1 MTFPCF
7 QPAGMLFNFL
17 VLKNTPCQ
25 HTEDE
30 QISLEYT
37 RKFLSQKDVSVK
49 NGNRDLVYSNLSVF
63 IKCFSLRLV
72 QVIQLIIPETTSFAQ
87 DNSLKMENAF
97 DLCNCDQ
104 ISQTKTKFKSIFH
117 LRECCPE
124 PISSSNIQTK
134 YTHSHTF
141 SSMLDHLHVQKQQFF
156 FVGLNIFS
164 HYVTSCYATWC
175 FTKVLV

>member
-1 MTFPCF
+1 METEIWFTQTC
-7 QPAGMLFNFL
+7 LFLLNAL
-17 VLKNTPCQ
+17 
-25 HTEDE
+25 
-30 QISLEYT
+30 Y
-37 RKFLSQKDVSVK
+37 
-49 NGNRDLVYSNLSVF
+49 
-63 IKCFSLRLV
+63 SLRLV

-87 DNSLKMENAF
+87 DNSLKIENAF

-141 SSMLDHLHVQKQQFF
+141 SSMLIIYMYRNNSFFWWVEYFQSLCYQLLCHMVFHKSSCLRSWLLILITRYRKQN
-156 FVGLNIFS
+156 GLVREESI
-164 HYVTSCYATWC
+164 
-175 FTKVLV
+175 

>member
-1 MTFPCF
+1 METEIWFTQTC
-7 QPAGMLFNFL
+7 LFLLNAL
-17 VLKNTPCQ
+17 
-25 HTEDE
+25 
-30 QISLEYT
+30 Y
-37 RKFLSQKDVSVK
+37 
-49 NGNRDLVYSNLSVF
+49 
-63 IKCFSLRLV
+63 SLRLV

-87 DNSLKMENAF
+87 DNSLKIENAF

-141 SSMLDHLHVQKQQFF
+141 SSMLIIYMYRNNSFF
-156 FVGLNIFS
+156 LLG
-164 HYVTSCYATWC
+164 
-175 FTKVLV
+175 